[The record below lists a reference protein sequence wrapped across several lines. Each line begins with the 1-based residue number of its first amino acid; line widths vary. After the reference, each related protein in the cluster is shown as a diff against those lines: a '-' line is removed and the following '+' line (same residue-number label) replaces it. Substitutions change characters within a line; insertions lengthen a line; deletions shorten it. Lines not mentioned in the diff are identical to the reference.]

1 LIVAK
6 QLKKE
11 QLPGTNIVRWSCEG
25 CSWDMNEPPAS
36 YIEVLTAFRQHDCE
50 SNEVVFRRGGE

>member
-1 LIVAK
+1 VKK

-11 QLPGTNIVRWSCEG
+11 RLEGTNIVRWSCEG
-25 CSWDMNEPPAS
+25 CSWEITEPPAS
-36 YIEVLTAFRQHDCE
+36 YIEVLTEFQKHDCD

>member
-1 LIVAK
+1 MTK

-11 QLPGTNIVRWSCEG
+11 QLPGTNIVHWSCEA
-25 CSWDMNEPPAS
+25 CSWDMTEPPAS
-36 YIEVLTAFRQHDCE
+36 YIEVLTAFQRHDCE

>member
-1 LIVAK
+1 MAK

-11 QLPGTNIVRWSCEG
+11 ALPGTNIVRWSCEG

-36 YIEVLTAFRQHDCE
+36 YLDVLAAFQKHDCE
-50 SNEVVFRRGGE
+50 NNEVVFRRGGE